1 MTSSKKESQG
11 AKPFYVE
18 RQEIRKAVVSYNVTT
33 TKYTRDLSLELTF
46 PEITTRKGN
55 TFTPKL
61 TLSGNFKKDN
71 GSINDWGSAIRI
83 REVFDCAG
91 VDVKYNNSGEL
102 DAESIK
108 NLIGKEIYTL
118 RYVAKDKTGN
128 RTYYT
133 WDRVGNSEEDVKQ
146 KFNESVNKGYPKNYS
161 PELLNS

>member
-1 MTSSKKESQG
+1 MASSNKESQG
-11 AKPFYVE
+11 AKPYYVE
-18 RQEIRKAVVSYNVTT
+18 RQVIRTAVVSYNVTT

-61 TLSGNFKKDN
+61 TLSGNFQRDN
-71 GSINDWGSAIRI
+71 GNISAWGSAFRI

-91 VDVKYNNSGEL
+91 VDVKYDNSGEL
-102 DAESIK
+102 GADSVE
-108 NLIGKEIYTL
+108 NLVGKEIYTL
-118 RYVAKDKTGN
+118 RYVAKDKNGN

-161 PELLNS
+161 PELV